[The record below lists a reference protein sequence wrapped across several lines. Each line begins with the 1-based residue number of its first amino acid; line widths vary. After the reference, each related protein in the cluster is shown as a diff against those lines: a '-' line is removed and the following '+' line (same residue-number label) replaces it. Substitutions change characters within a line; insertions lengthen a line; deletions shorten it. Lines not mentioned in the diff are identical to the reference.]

1 MKLNR
6 KTMIIAG
13 AAVLA
18 AVLIAVVVIIISATR
33 KKATDN
39 VQEPTTAT
47 DIMVVDITDK
57 NGNSYKLEGVGVTDE
72 NGKTVITVTDESGN
86 KTVITGDVSVNPDGT
101 KTVTNATVTEG
112 GKLVTSEGIDI
123 DTEGATI
130 GGIKDNNN
138 GETAT
143 DIVVSA
149 DIVKDVLDKQEQAS
163 MEAASRAEAESREQ
177 AKNETESSNQR
188 PTSTQPTEVHTKA
201 EETEA
206 ATKAPTG
213 GESTTAPTTKPT
225 EAPTAPTEAPTQ
237 SAEEEFL
244 ANSELGEYNGAA
256 EVYNYK
262 GNQTDLTVPSYI
274 NGKPVKYVEIR
285 NNSKLKT
292 VTLPDTVTECI
303 LYSCS
308 SLEIVNL
315 GKGISTVNTNAVC
328 NCASI
333 KEINIAADSVVLM
346 DGWCTTNTIYVPYFK
361 GATLNFSTSPDRVK
375 VRTSEFRDV
384 YSTASDDVDGFINIV
399 SFDCHA
405 STAED
410 KELSKGMFG
419 RVNFNVK

>member
-1 MKLNR
+1 MKSNR

-13 AAVLA
+13 AAVFA
-18 AVLIAVVVIIISATR
+18 AVVIAVVVIIISATR

-72 NGKTVITVTDESGN
+72 NGKTIITVTDGSGN
-86 KTVITGDVSVNPDGT
+86 KTVITGDVSVNSDGT
-101 KTVTNATVTEG
+101 KTVTNATVTEV
-112 GKLVTSEGIDI
+112 GKLVTSEGVDI

-130 GGIKDNNN
+130 GEVKDNNN

-177 AKNETESSNQR
+177 AKNETESSNQE

-206 ATKAPTG
+206 ATKATTG
-213 GESTTAPTTKPT
+213 GESTTSPTTKPT
-225 EAPTAPTEAPTQ
+225 EVPTAPTEAPTQ
-237 SAEEEFL
+237 SSEEEFL
-244 ANSELGEYNGAA
+244 ANSTYREFDTWVG
-256 EVYNYK
+256 VTNYT
-262 GNQTDLTVPSYI
+262 GTQTNLTVPSYI
-274 NGKPVKYVEIR
+274 NGKPVTSVSIR
-285 NNSKLKT
+285 NNGSITK
-292 VTLPDTVTECI
+292 VTIPDTATTCK

-308 SLEIVNL
+308 SLEVVNM
-315 GKGISTVNTNAVC
+315 GKGMSTINSYAITDC
-328 NCASI
+328 KSI
-333 KEINIAADSVVLM
+333 KEINIAADSVTLM
-346 DGWCTTNTIYVPYFK
+346 DGWCTTNTVYTPYFK
-361 GATLNFSTSPDRVK
+361 DAVLNFATSPDKVK
-375 VRTSEFRDV
+375 VKTDSNKEIYAIASDNVAGFVTIVSYDYLTSDTSEQ
-384 YSTASDDVDGFINIV
+384 
-399 SFDCHA
+399 
-405 STAED
+405 EQ
-410 KELSKGMFG
+410 SKGMFG